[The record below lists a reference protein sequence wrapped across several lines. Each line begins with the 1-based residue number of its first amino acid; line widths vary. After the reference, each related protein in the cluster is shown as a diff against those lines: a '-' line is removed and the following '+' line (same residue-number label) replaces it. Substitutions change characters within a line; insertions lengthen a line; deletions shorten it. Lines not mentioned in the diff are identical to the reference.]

1 MPAIERSAAALVPSA
16 LAFVLAACAG
26 AGGAASTPTAVD
38 PPLSAA
44 TYERHV
50 ATLASDAFEGRKPAT
65 AGEART
71 LEYLTGEFRRLGLE
85 PGHRGGFLQEV
96 PVVEITAGSDA
107 RLAIGGEAL
116 RIPDEAVIWTKRVVP
131 QMDLAASPLVFV
143 GYGVVAPEQGWNDY
157 AGVDMRGKTALILIN
172 DPGFATGDETLFR
185 GRALTYYGRWTYK
198 LEEAARQGA
207 AAAIIVHETEPA
219 AYPWETVVNS
229 WTGPQ
234 LDKASPT
241 GNAERVSVE
250 GWITSAVA
258 ERLLGR
264 AGHGFADLKAR
275 ANTRGFRPVPLPLEA
290 SATLRNAIR
299 KSSSSNV
306 VAVLPGTK
314 RSREY
319 VIYMAH
325 WDHLGR
331 SFAVGDNIFNGAV
344 DNATGTAGLLTI
356 AEGFVRSSRAPE
368 RSIVFL
374 ALTLEESG
382 LLGSEHYVA
391 NPPFPLE
398 QTVAAINMDALYFGG
413 PTRDVSVVGYGAS
426 ELDGYL
432 AAAARAQGR
441 ELRPEPTPEKGFF
454 YRSDHFNFA
463 KRGVPALY
471 IKSGVEDLERGAEWA
486 REQHEEFIALRYH
499 KPGDEYRPGVDLRG
513 SLQDFELLRAVGAR
527 LARER
532 SFPNWAQD
540 SEFRAIRD
548 RSRAI
553 LQR

>member
-1 MPAIERSAAALVPSA
+1 
-16 LAFVLAACAG
+16 
-26 AGGAASTPTAVD
+26 
-38 PPLSAA
+38 
-44 TYERHV
+44 
-50 ATLASDAFEGRKPAT
+50 
-65 AGEART
+65 
-71 LEYLTGEFRRLGLE
+71 
-85 PGHRGGFLQEV
+85 
-96 PVVEITAGSDA
+96 
-107 RLAIGGEAL
+107 
-116 RIPDEAVIWTKRVVP
+116 
-131 QMDLAASPLVFV
+131 
-143 GYGVVAPEQGWNDY
+143 
-157 AGVDMRGKTALILIN
+157 
-172 DPGFATGDETLFR
+172 
-185 GRALTYYGRWTYK
+185 
-198 LEEAARQGA
+198 
-207 AAAIIVHETEPA
+207 
-219 AYPWETVVNS
+219 
-229 WTGPQ
+229 
-234 LDKASPT
+234 
-241 GNAERVSVE
+241 
-250 GWITSAVA
+250 
-258 ERLLGR
+258 
-264 AGHGFADLKAR
+264 
-275 ANTRGFRPVPLPLEA
+275 
-290 SATLRNAIR
+290 
-299 KSSSSNV
+299 V